1 MNINPQLLNYVVSE
15 ESFPDK
21 AFIIKEGNY
30 GDWIYVILE
39 GRVKIKKRTSR
50 GMLTIDTL
58 TKGDFIGEVALF
70 KQSNGF
76 RIVSAVAD
84 GPVLVGTLDTIKLS
98 KEWQAQPCRIKN
110 LISKLIQHLEKAT
123 QKSVNVVGT
132 FSPPSEILK

>member
-1 MNINPQLLNYVVSE
+1 MNINTQLLNYVVSE

-39 GRVKIKKRTSR
+39 GRVKVKKQTSG

-58 TKGDFIGEVALF
+58 TKGNFIGEDALL
-70 KQSNGF
+70 KKSNRA

-84 GPVLVGTLDTIKLS
+84 GPVLVGTLDRVQLS
-98 KEWQAQPCRIKN
+98 KEWEAQPCRIKN
-110 LISKLIQHLEKAT
+110 FISNLLQNIEEAT
-123 QKSVNVVGT
+123 QKSVNLFGT
-132 FSPPSEILK
+132 F